1 MEWGKGV
8 IHLMIL
14 QVSVKKGR
22 DKITR
27 KHVLRMMAFLC
38 DADAHTAV
46 PEEEMFQ
53 LPISSARKWAEKM
66 LLPPASESSA

>member
-8 IHLMIL
+8 IRLMIR
-14 QVSVKKGR
+14 QVSVEEGR
-22 DKITR
+22 DEITA
-27 KHVLRMMAFLC
+27 KHIARMMAFLC

>member
-8 IHLMIL
+8 IRLMIL
-14 QVSVKKGR
+14 QVSVKEGR
-22 DKITR
+22 DAITA
-27 KHVLRMMAFLC
+27 KHIARMMAFLC